1 MAISSISGAATA
13 LPSIAGTP
21 GLRRD
26 AGLAAQLASY
36 EKQLA
41 ELKSCP
47 SCRTPEGQQEVS
59 ALSNRIA
66 ALRQQ
71 ITQAERTPA
80 TVVGNRNEVT
90 PPPASSTNEQETRL
104 RADSA
109 IGPGAIIDTYA

>member
-1 MAISSISGAATA
+1 MGISSISGGTGFLPGIGAA
-13 LPSIAGTP
+13 SVQ
-21 GLRRD
+21 RD

-47 SCRTPEGQQEVS
+47 SCRTPEGLQAVS

-66 ALRQQ
+66 AIRQR
-71 ITQAERTPA
+71 IEQAERTPA
-80 TVVGNRNEVT
+80 AAVGNRSETVLQ
-90 PPPASSTNEQETRL
+90 PAGVNGPEAGR

-109 IGPGAIIDTYA
+109 TGPGGIIDTYA